1 MTKQPIYSGYYEK
14 TVLSFYQES
23 SLLVKNLVRKKIKKV
38 NPTGE
43 KKIQNYRTKIF
54 LLTFN

>member
-43 KKIQNYRTKIF
+43 KKNSE
-54 LLTFN
+54 L